1 MSFNPDRIKPTHDVK
16 FSRKTKN
23 IIYSNLYTNNVPIF
37 KLTSQKHL
45 RLNLDAKLSFNN
57 HIDEKI
63 GKAIEG
69 VGLLHKLQCF
79 LPRSNLLFM
88 NPLEDH
94 IWTMEMSYMIKLQL
108 QLSPVESIQYNTAL
122 AITGAIRES
131 SREKLYTRS
140 QELGLE

>member
-1 MSFNPDRIKPTHDVK
+1 MSFNPDRTKPTHEVK
-16 FSRKTKN
+16 FSWKTKN

-79 LPRSNLLFM
+79 LLLFI

-94 IWTMEMSYMIKLQL
+94 IWAMEMSYMIKLQV

-131 SREKLYTRS
+131 SREKL
-140 QELGLE
+140 

>member
-1 MSFNPDRIKPTHDVK
+1 MSFNPDRTKPTHEVK

-63 GKAIEG
+63 GEAIEG

-79 LPRSNLLFM
+79 LPRSNLLFI